1 MNVLCI
7 SPGFPPNFVN
17 FALALSRAGATVL
30 GLGDVPWDELRPDLR
45 DALAEY
51 YYLPSLA
58 DYDAMLKA
66 TAHLIARH
74 GRIDRLESHT
84 EHWLEIDARLRDDFD
99 IPGQRPAD
107 LAKNRHKL
115 GMKRIFREQ
124 GIPCA
129 EGIAADKPANVRAFA
144 KAHGFPLILKPD
156 VGAGAAGAMRVA
168 NTSQLEAA
176 LDSLPEGYLVEAV
189 LTGDLVSF
197 DGLVDGEGRL
207 LFFTSH
213 EFSAGILETVAEA
226 RPFHYHTVREVDPRL
241 EALGRRVVAA
251 FGIRERFFHV
261 EFFRRA
267 PGDYA
272 ALEVN
277 VRPPGGPSIDLMN
290 LSSDIDLFQAWA
302 DLLVHGRWP
311 WPWQR
316 LYHAAWVGR
325 RRGVP
330 YAFSD
335 LQLRERHGALLVD
348 TVEQPEA
355 FAAVMG
361 NWGYL
366 LRHPELAR
374 LQEAIADVEA
384 VADARTA
391 T

>member
-7 SPGFPPNFVN
+7 SPGFPANFVN
-17 FALALSRAGATVL
+17 FPLALRRTGATVL
-30 GLGDVPWDELRPDLR
+30 GLGDVPWEQLRPDLQ

-51 YYLPSLA
+51 YHVPDLG
-58 DYDAMLKA
+58 DHDAMRRG
-66 TAHLIARH
+66 TEHLIARH
-74 GRIDRLESHT
+74 GRLDRLESHT

-115 GMKRIFREQ
+115 GMKRVFRDH

-129 EGIAADKPANVRAFA
+129 DGAPAESPANVRAFA
-144 KAHGFPLILKPD
+144 KAFGFPVILKPD
-156 VGAGAAGAMRVA
+156 VGAGAAGAFRVTNA
-168 NTSQLEAA
+168 SQLESA
-176 LDSLPEGYLVEAV
+176 LEGLPAGYLVENV

-197 DGLVDGEGRL
+197 DGLVDAEGRI

-226 RPFHYHTVREVDPRL
+226 RPFHYHTVRDVDPTL

-251 FGIRERFFHV
+251 FDLRERFFHV
-261 EFFRRA
+261 EFFRRG

-277 VRPPGGPSIDLMN
+277 VRPPGGPSLDLMN
-290 LSSDIDLFQAWA
+290 LSCDIDLFQAWA

-325 RRGVP
+325 RTGVP
-330 YAFSD
+330 YRWSHE
-335 LQLRERHGALLVD
+335 QLCERHGALLVD
-348 TVEQPEA
+348 TVAQPDA

-366 LRHPELAR
+366 LRHPELPR
-374 LQEAIADVEA
+374 LYEAIAEIEA
-384 VADARTA
+384 ES
-391 T
+391 